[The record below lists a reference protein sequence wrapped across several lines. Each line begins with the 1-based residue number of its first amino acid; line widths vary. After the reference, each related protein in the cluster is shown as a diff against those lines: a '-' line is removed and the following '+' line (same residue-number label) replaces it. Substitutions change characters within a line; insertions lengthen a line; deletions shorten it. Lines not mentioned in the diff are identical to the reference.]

1 MSARLTVYIPDDLH
15 VDLEPLRNKINVS
28 SICQR
33 ALVREVEYFKS
44 ISNDDA
50 VLQNLVATLRKG
62 KAAHW
67 DKWKKQGFQQAV
79 EDWVSWETE
88 IENPEGAVDTFEELK
103 WIVDQGQAPED
114 IIDQF
119 IENCRDDN
127 KDGARI
133 YFNVD
138 AFAEGYVQGVRSVYK
153 NVKKYLK

>member
-15 VDLEPLRNKINVS
+15 EVLEPLRNKINVS

-67 DKWKKQGFQQAV
+67 DKWKKRGFQEAV
-79 EDWVSWETE
+79 ENWVKWETE

-103 WIVDQGQAPED
+103 WIV
-114 IIDQF
+114 
-119 IENCRDDN
+119 ENCSDDN

-138 AFAEGYVQGVRSVYK
+138 AFAEGYVEGVRSVYEK
-153 NVKKYLK
+153 VKKYLR

>member
-1 MSARLTVYIPDDLH
+1 MATKLTISVSKDLY
-15 VDLEPLRNKINVS
+15 DKLEPVRDRINIS
-28 SICQR
+28 KICQR
-33 ALVREVEYFKS
+33 ALTKELEALKS
-44 ISNDDA
+44 IPDDEA
-50 VLQNLVATLRKG
+50 SFQNLVTTLRRG
-62 KAAHW
+62 KHAHW
-67 DKWKKQGFQQAV
+67 NRWKDQGFQQAV

-153 NVKKYLK
+153 KVEKYLK